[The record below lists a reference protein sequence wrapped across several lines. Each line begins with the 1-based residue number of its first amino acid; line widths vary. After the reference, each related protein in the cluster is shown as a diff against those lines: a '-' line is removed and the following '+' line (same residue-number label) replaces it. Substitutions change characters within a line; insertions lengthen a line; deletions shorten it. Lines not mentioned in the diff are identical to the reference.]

1 MYTAIVRRVV
11 RTDQNND
18 VFVLLNDGKVTS
30 IHAATIPT
38 EAFFWKQEMKLN
50 TKFLKMVLLLSQK
63 LIGKIKTG
71 V

>member
-38 EAFFWKQEMKLN
+38 EAFFLETGDEVEYKISENGAVIITKINWKN
-50 TKFLKMVLLLSQK
+50 
-63 LIGKIKTG
+63 
-71 V
+71 